1 MVELLYAHKREDK
14 AIFELSVLAA
24 TEGGA
29 KGRGA
34 LALLV
39 RRPAEVSAV
48 QDIETRAITPSGILN
63 NYRVIITLSG
73 NNLKQVV
80 KMDEAKEFLAKKL

>member
-1 MVELLYAHKREDK
+1 MVELISAYDRGDETV
-14 AIFELSVLAA
+14 FELSVLAA
-24 TEGGA
+24 TNGGA

-48 QDIETRAITPSGILN
+48 ENIEGRPIAPSGILN
-63 NYRVIITLSG
+63 EYRVMIALSG
-73 NNLKQVV
+73 DNLKQVV